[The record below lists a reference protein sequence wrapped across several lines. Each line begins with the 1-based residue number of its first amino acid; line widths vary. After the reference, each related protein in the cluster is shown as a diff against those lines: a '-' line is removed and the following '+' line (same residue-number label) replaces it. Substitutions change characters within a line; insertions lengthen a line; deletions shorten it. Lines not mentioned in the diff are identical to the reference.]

1 MRFLLVSALVV
12 LCGAGVPAADSAK
25 TAGRAFVKDVK
36 QAGKEIGHAG
46 AKLGREVG
54 HAAAEGGRE
63 VARVSTQAA
72 KEVTRVT
79 TDYWDR
85 ALAAKR
91 RRVAE
96 LEKENRE
103 LKRDRER

>member
-1 MRFLLVSALVV
+1 MRPLLAIALIV
-12 LCGAGVPAADSAK
+12 CVPALPAAESAK
-25 TAGRAFVKDVK
+25 TTGRALVQDIK
-36 QAGKEIGHAG
+36 QAGKEVGRAS

-72 KEVTRVT
+72 RDVRRVT
-79 TDYWDR
+79 SDYWDR

-91 RRVAE
+91 RKVAE

-103 LKRDRER
+103 LKKRDRER